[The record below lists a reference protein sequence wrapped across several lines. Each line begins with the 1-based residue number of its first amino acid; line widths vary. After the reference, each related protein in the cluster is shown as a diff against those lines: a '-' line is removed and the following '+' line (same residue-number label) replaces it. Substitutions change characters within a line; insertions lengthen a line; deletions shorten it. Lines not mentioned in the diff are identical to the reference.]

1 MTHMTH
7 MTHMTDII
15 SPASAL
21 SRSVLCRLCQLMPL
35 LALLVLLAGSALAQ
49 QTKSATDG
57 STPLAL
63 RQGQPAGSFALSGFD
78 NVNPYNGNLNFH
90 LPLLQI
96 GGRGAAQ
103 MTMMLKID
111 SKGWHVKHKD
121 VEYKTR
127 IARTVSV
134 TPYRIQSLPV
144 MTREPATGRAC
155 WSDAIRAPA
164 PAHFAV
170 ITPMSSQRR

>member
-1 MTHMTH
+1 MTHMTP
-7 MTHMTDII
+7 IG

-21 SRSVLCRLCQLMPL
+21 SRSVLRLLCQLMPL
-35 LALLVLLAGSALAQ
+35 LALFVLVAGSALAQ

-111 SKGWHVKHKD
+111 SKGWHVKHKEVPLSPD
-121 VEYKTR
+121 DPKYTDATQFGISNIPEPNQWSPSAGYGAVVMKARRATR
-127 IARTVSV
+127 AR
-134 TPYRIQSLPV
+134 
-144 MTREPATGRAC
+144 
-155 WSDAIRAPA
+155 
-164 PAHFAV
+164 
-170 ITPMSSQRR
+170 